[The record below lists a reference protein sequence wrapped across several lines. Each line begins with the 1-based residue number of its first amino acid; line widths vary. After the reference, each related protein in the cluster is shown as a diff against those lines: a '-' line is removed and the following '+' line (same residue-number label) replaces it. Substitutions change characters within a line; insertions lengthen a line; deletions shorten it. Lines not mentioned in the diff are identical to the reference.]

1 MKISKLNWRK
11 PVTIVAL
18 GAGIIFYSCNNKSES
33 GNNST
38 TETDTTNKNMTTVPA
53 TNTDTGMGLRT
64 DTATG
69 ARSTTPNTAKKR
81 TGKIT
86 VAAIPENKQDKMQAD
101 ASGYYNYAEVMPV
114 YSGGQKAITDY
125 ITNNIEY
132 PQSAID
138 NNVGGTVNVQ
148 FGIDENG
155 KISNEKAIGTRIGN
169 GLEEEAV
176 RVISAMPKW
185 TAGTVKGKKVKT
197 WMIMPITFR
206 IEE

>member
-1 MKISKLNWRK
+1 MKISELNLGK
-11 PVTIVAL
+11 PIVIIVL
-18 GAGIIFYSCNNKSES
+18 GAGIIFYSCNNKGES

-38 TETDTTNKNMTTVPA
+38 TNETDSTTSNNNMTTVPS
-53 TNTDTGMGLRT
+53 TNTDTS
-64 DTATG
+64 TG
-69 ARSTTPNTAKKR
+69 ARTTTTTAKKR
-81 TGKIT
+81 IGRIT

-101 ASGYYNYAEVMPV
+101 ASGYYNYTEVMPV

-132 PQSAID
+132 PQAAID
-138 NNVGGTVNVQ
+138 NNTAGTVNVQ

-155 KISNEKAIGTRIGN
+155 SISNVKAIGTKIGD

-176 RVISAMPKW
+176 RVISNMPKW
-185 TAGTVKGKKVKT
+185 SAGTVKGKKVKT